1 MAQGGWGEQ
10 LSLNSRE
17 YSHRRLAPIVADSG
31 DKGRIVTTKFR
42 VQQPE
47 PMHGTTWTHVL
58 TSRVNDEE
66 QLSGKSAGKLHV
78 FFFTMRELEDG
89 TVQETHTSV
98 IREKIRMMLFT
109 PSMSRHQSRLE
120 KEREKNRRVWVVLM
134 WGFERQ
140 DGPSGLG
147 RCKASLFS
155 SFFSIPIS
163 YVKF

>member
-1 MAQGGWGEQ
+1 MDTCAYQQ
-10 LSLNSRE
+10 SQ
-17 YSHRRLAPIVADSG
+17 RRRTV
-31 DKGRIVTTKFR
+31 
-42 VQQPE
+42 E
-47 PMHGTTWTHVL
+47 W
-58 TSRVNDEE
+58 EE
-66 QLSGKSAGKLHV
+66 RRQTPCL
-78 FFFTMRELEDG
+78 FFTMRELEDG

-147 RCKASLFS
+147 RCKASLF
-155 SFFSIPIS
+155 F
-163 YVKF
+163 